1 MGIPAYF
8 SYIVKNHPEIIRRL
22 CKNDIKVS
30 NFYLDSNS
38 IIYDCVHNIDLDQ
51 ITDSIA
57 ISIINKVIAK
67 IEEYIDLISPN
78 NIIYIAFDGVA
89 PVAKLDQQRDRR
101 YKSWYQGLIMR
112 QIDKAKKADP
122 FNTTSIT
129 PGTKFMQ
136 TLNKMISNHFEQ
148 NKGKYTANDIFVST
162 SDIPGEGEHKIF
174 DFIRTSKFVTTDSTN
189 IVYGLDADLI
199 MLSMNHLPVNNQI
212 FLFRETPHFIQS
224 IDSSLEPN
232 ETYLID
238 IPEFAKIVSERMN
251 NGNSKGPNRTYDYIL
266 LCFFLGNDF
275 MPHFPSINIRTGG
288 VDKMISAY
296 KATIGDSNEIL
307 TDGKTINWKN
317 VRKIVQFLAD
327 LEEQHI
333 QTEMKSRDRRE
344 KVHYPSETHEQVQ
357 IKFEAIP
364 TYERELEK
372 YINPFKDD
380 WQNRYYKALF
390 QMDTPVDDERKKQI
404 CLNYLA
410 GLEWTMKYYTSGC
423 ADWRWSYNYN
433 YPPLLSDLIKHVPYF
448 ETEFV
453 KLKPA
458 NPVAPLVQLCYV
470 LPKAS
475 LELLPRDLHEKLLK
489 KHSDWYE
496 SECDFIW
503 AYCKYFW
510 ESHVLL
516 PEIDIDELEE
526 FINANNP
533 VMV

>member
-1 MGIPAYF
+1 
-8 SYIVKNHPEIIRRL
+8 
-22 CKNDIKVS
+22 
-30 NFYLDSNS
+30 
-38 IIYDCVHNIDLDQ
+38 
-51 ITDSIA
+51 
-57 ISIINKVIAK
+57 
-67 IEEYIDLISPN
+67 
-78 NIIYIAFDGVA
+78 
-89 PVAKLDQQRDRR
+89 
-101 YKSWYQGLIMR
+101 
-112 QIDKAKKADP
+112 
-122 FNTTSIT
+122 
-129 PGTKFMQ
+129 
-136 TLNKMISNHFEQ
+136 
-148 NKGKYTANDIFVST
+148 
-162 SDIPGEGEHKIF
+162 
-174 DFIRTSKFVTTDSTN
+174 
-189 IVYGLDADLI
+189 
-199 MLSMNHLPVNNQI
+199 
-212 FLFRETPHFIQS
+212 
-224 IDSSLEPN
+224 
-232 ETYLID
+232 
-238 IPEFAKIVSERMN
+238 
-251 NGNSKGPNRTYDYIL
+251 
-266 LCFFLGNDF
+266 
-275 MPHFPSINIRTGG
+275 
-288 VDKMISAY
+288 MISAY
-296 KATIGDSNEIL
+296 KATIGDSNETL

-344 KVHYPSETHEQVQ
+344 KVHYPSETPEQVHV
-357 IKFEAIP
+357 KFEAIP

-390 QMDTPVDDERKKQI
+390 QMDSPVDDERKKQI
-404 CLNYLA
+404 CLNYLS

-453 KLKPA
+453 KLKPV

-526 FINANNP
+526 FINENKQLMLED
-533 VMV
+533 V